1 MITSKKEIFPGVWV
15 FGSEVHCDS
24 RGFFRELYKSSEW
37 DELGLCTDFKQD
49 NVSYSGRGVIR
60 GLHYCRG
67 GQIKL
72 VQVLLGTIQAVVLD
86 LRYDARTLGQYVE
99 VELGVFQP
107 SLIYISPG
115 FAFGFCV
122 TSADALVHYKVSTE
136 YDSSEFRGIMPLDAD
151 LDIPW
156 KGAAL
161 RLSEADET
169 APSWKDYLRSNPVLC
184 GG

>member
-1 MITSKKEIFPGVWV
+1 MITSKKEILPGVWV

-37 DELGLCTDFKQD
+37 EKLGLCTDFKQD

-60 GLHYCRG
+60 GLHYCS
-67 GQIKL
+67 GQVKL
-72 VQVLLGTIQAVVLD
+72 VQVLLGTLQAVVLD
-86 LRYDARTLGQYVE
+86 LHYDAPTLGRYVD
-99 VELGVFQP
+99 VDLGVFQP
-107 SLIYISPG
+107 SLIYIPSG

-136 YDSSEFRGIMPLDAD
+136 YDSNESRGIMPLDED

-161 RLSEADET
+161 RLSETDES
-169 APSWKDYLRSNPVLC
+169 APSWRNYLESNPSLC